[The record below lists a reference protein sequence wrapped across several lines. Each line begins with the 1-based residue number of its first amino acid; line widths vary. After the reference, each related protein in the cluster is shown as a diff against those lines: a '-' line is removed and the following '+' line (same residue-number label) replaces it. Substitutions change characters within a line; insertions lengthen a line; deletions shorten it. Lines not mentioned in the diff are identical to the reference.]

1 MIVIPPMPTRFR
13 PLPQLRIRLERG
25 ELMELAKILGLV
37 KVELGWREGLCAAVA
52 RASGGSRI
60 TAEFSWA
67 IQLGMNRG
75 NLGEN
80 HQYLSSYLLGWTSW
94 EAPGS
99 SGLTV
104 EDLAEIRQAW
114 AKHIE
119 VSIYEQAKD
128 WPCVTP

>member
-13 PLPQLRIRLERG
+13 PLPELRIHLDRD
-25 ELMELAKILGLV
+25 ELLLLAQILSFV
-37 KVELGWREGLCAAVA
+37 KVEPGWREGLCAAVD
-52 RASGGSRI
+52 RVRGLSRL
-60 TAEFSWA
+60 TAEFSFA
-67 IQLGMNRG
+67 IQLGMNRS

-80 HQYLSSYLLGWTSW
+80 HQYLSSYLLGWASW

-104 EDLAEIRQAW
+104 EELAEIRQAW

-119 VSIYEQAKD
+119 RSILEQVGDAS
-128 WPCVTP
+128 CVTS

>member
-1 MIVIPPMPTRFR
+1 MIVIPPMPTRLR
-13 PLPQLRIRLERG
+13 ALP
-25 ELMELAKILGLV
+25 ELCIHLDRDELLLLAQTLSFV
-37 KVELGWREGLCAAVA
+37 KVELGWREGLCAAVDHV
-52 RASGGSRI
+52 SGWSRI
-60 TAEFSWA
+60 TAEFSCA

-104 EDLAEIRQAW
+104 EELAEIRQAW